1 MTASERVLEREENK
15 MKLKKIYDN
24 FDSKWKI
31 YGVKIKAENGKSRQ
45 EKT

>member
-1 MTASERVLEREENK
+1 

-31 YGVKIKAENGKSRQ
+31 YGVKKAKALKKKCGTRQ
-45 EKT
+45 KRKEKHTEI